1 MKKIF
6 IILFMLSTLLVSLS
20 AQTVTLHVQ
29 GQTYEIN
36 DVTKIV
42 ISPIYEIVPGTR
54 VYLDVYLVKIKVFSR
69 NKNVF
74 QVFTSLANFHIEYS
88 GDNIPVE
95 INN

>member
-6 IILFMLSTLLVSLS
+6 IILFMLSTLLISLS

-29 GQTYEIN
+29 GQSYDIN

-42 ISPIYEIVPGTR
+42 ISPVYEAVPGTR
-54 VYLDVYLVKIKVFSR
+54 VYLDVYLVKIKVFS
-69 NKNVF
+69 KTKEVF
-74 QVFTSLANFHIEYS
+74 QVFTSLTNFHIKYS

-95 INN
+95 ID